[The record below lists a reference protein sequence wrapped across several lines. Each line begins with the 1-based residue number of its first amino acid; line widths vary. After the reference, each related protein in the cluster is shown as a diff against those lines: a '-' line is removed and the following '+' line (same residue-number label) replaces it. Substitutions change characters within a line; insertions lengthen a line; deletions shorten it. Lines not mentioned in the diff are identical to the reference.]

1 MAVTIDAPT
10 LGPLIGADE
19 TFAERVLAV
28 ASARVTRYAPGA
40 PDEIHN
46 EAVIRLAGYLAQSDY
61 GGISEETVGPMTVKR
76 PVNHAAMFRN
86 SGAAGLLA
94 PWRTHRA
101 GSVAVA
107 GAAEDADGS
116 SQGAPGDGLIRWPGI

>member
-1 MAVTIDAPT
+1 MAVTIDAAT
-10 LGPLIGADE
+10 LSPLIGSDPDHAP
-19 TFAERVLAV
+19 RVLAV
-28 ASARVTRYAPGA
+28 ASARVLRYAPDA

-101 GSVAVA
+101 GSVEETGPASR
-107 GAAEDADGS
+107 EPADSG
-116 SQGAPGDGLIRWPGI
+116 GDLFRWG

>member
-1 MAVTIDAPT
+1 MAVTIDAAT
-10 LGPLIGADE
+10 LAPLIGSDDDMAA
-19 TFAERVLAV
+19 AERLLAV
-28 ASARVTRYAPGA
+28 AAARVNRYAPEA

-61 GGISEETVGPMTVKR
+61 GSIAEEKLGPMETTYT
-76 PVNHAAMFRN
+76 VNHADAFRR

-101 GSVAVA
+101 GSAVDTDEA
-107 GAAEDADGS
+107 SGS
-116 SQGAPGDGLIRWPGI
+116 GHIEWPGI

>member
-10 LGPLIGADE
+10 LAPLIGGDPDHAP
-19 TFAERVLAV
+19 RVLAV
-28 ASARVTRYAPGA
+28 ATARVLKYAPSA
-40 PDEIHN
+40 PSEIHN
-46 EAVIRLAGYLAQSDY
+46 EAVIRLAGYLAGSDY

-101 GSVAVA
+101 GSAVDTDEA
-107 GAAEDADGS
+107 TGS
-116 SQGAPGDGLIRWPGI
+116 GHIEWPGI